1 MVGPDGA
8 SSEKAYPGPF
18 PVHIMLSGRTTYS
31 AEARVLQAHRAPAD
45 GFYPAAG
52 LGQRQGR
59 SRVPDVVQVLQ
70 SLVVVAFAPLYVGVI
85 ARVEAMI
92 ASKRGPSIFQPY
104 YDLAKLL
111 RKGEKISDQ
120 ASWVYRGAPFVVFAC
135 YLTVSTVVPI
145 ITSVP
150 LPLAFLA
157 DLIGGAFVLTLA
169 AFVTALAAMDTA
181 SPYGGL
187 GSSRTTW
194 IGSLV
199 EPALILVFFT
209 VGVLSA
215 SDNPYLMNHAV
226 RASPYALVLP
236 THVLGM
242 VAFFMLV
249 LVENGRMP
257 IENPSATIE
266 ISMIEEGRVLEYSGR
281 RYALMRWGSWMKFF
295 LMSAILM
302 NVFVIPWGLGGSATS
317 IAGALIAIPVLLGKL
332 AICGFLI
339 VVIDS
344 SFAKL
349 RFFRIAEFLGA
360 ASLIALVGVITSYI
374 VRT

>member
-1 MVGPDGA
+1 MP
-8 SSEKAYPGPF
+8 E
-18 PVHIMLSGRTTYS
+18 
-31 AEARVLQAHRAPAD
+31 
-45 GFYPAAG
+45 
-52 LGQRQGR
+52 
-59 SRVPDVVQVLQ
+59 VVQLLQ
-70 SLVVVAFAPLYVGVI
+70 SLVVLVFAPLYVGVI
-85 ARVEAMI
+85 ARVEAI
-92 ASKRGPSIFQPY
+92 VSSKRGPSVLQPY

-111 RKGEKISDQ
+111 RKGTTISEQ
-120 ASWVYRGAPFVVFAC
+120 ASWVYQGAPFVIFSC
-135 YLTVSTVVPI
+135 YLTVSVIVPI
-145 ITSVP
+145 ITSAP

-169 AFVTALAAMDTA
+169 AFTTALAAMDTA
-181 SPYGGL
+181 SPLGGL
-187 GSSRTTW
+187 GASRATW

-236 THVLGM
+236 AHILGL

-249 LVENGRMP
+249 LVENGRIP
-257 IENPSATIE
+257 IENPSGSIE

-281 RYALMRWGSWMKFF
+281 HYALMRWGAWMKFF
-295 LMSAILM
+295 LLSSIFM
-302 NVFVIPWGLGGSATS
+302 NVFVLPWGLGGSANDLP
-317 IAGALIAIPVLLGKL
+317 GALIAVPVLLGKL
-332 AICGFLI
+332 AICGLVI

-360 ASLIALVGVITSYI
+360 SFLIALVGVVTSY
-374 VRT
+374 VVSA